1 MNTEERTLRART
13 NERYLDIEEICEQID
28 FTLDTGSSSS
38 LDDQIELLNLWRK
51 YKVLLEDNLK
61 DLIRLNDIVMIIE
74 TETEIARA
82 IRVIEGGTVQ

>member
-82 IRVIEGGTVQ
+82 THVLEGGTMQ